1 MGEEFFATKLRDRAV
16 QYLLEGEDVDAAQWL
31 KECPLLTGEG
41 RRLDEERVQIY
52 LTFGCSRRN
61 MELFGHERFTDQIY
75 TAFRAVTSPTSVE
88 YVLELQY
95 LPPEELADAN
105 DDLIFELERK
115 T

>member
-1 MGEEFFATKLRDRAV
+1 MGEEFFATMLRDRAV
-16 QYLLEGEDVDAAQWL
+16 QYLLEGDDVDAAQWL

-61 MELFGHERFTDQIY
+61 MELFEHQRLTDQIY
-75 TAFRAVTSPTSVE
+75 TAFKAVTSPASVD
-88 YVLELQY
+88 YVLELRY
-95 LPPEELADAN
+95 LPPDELAAVGDE
-105 DDLIFELERK
+105 LVFELERR